1 MKSLKIVS
9 VVGARPNFVKIA
21 PLIREMKKRRSI
33 VNVLV
38 HTGQH
43 YSVYMSRAFLREF
56 GLSRLIA
63 LNVGPLTP
71 KRQMIEIKKRFR
83 KILLKERPDLV
94 IVVGDVNST
103 LACALT
109 ARSLK
114 IKLAHIEAG
123 LRSFDRTMPE
133 ERNRVI
139 TDSVSD
145 LLFTTEPSGRRN
157 LLDEGIDPKKIFF
170 TGNIM
175 IDSLVAHLKDAQKR
189 DVKTGLGLKSGGYAV
204 LTLHRPSN
212 VDSSKRLS
220 KIIRTLSCVSKRIK
234 IVYPAHP
241 RTVKMLKRFGLM
253 KEIKRIPGLLLTR
266 PMGYIDFLSLMK
278 DAKFVMTDSGG
289 MQEETTY
296 LGIPCFTMRKNT
308 ERPITV
314 TMGTNRIVDGDTG
327 RLLRLIN
334 RLPDDKCAKVRRPKF
349 WDGMTARRIVDVL
362 LRGENGSSCGSSC
375 SKARTLLQSPVKP
388 IQG

>member
-1 MKSLKIVS
+1 MKDLKIVS

-21 PLIREMKKRRSI
+21 PFIHEIKKRRSI
-33 VNVLV
+33 VNILV

-43 YSVYMSRAFLREF
+43 YSAYMSKIFLREF

-63 LNVGPLTP
+63 LNVGSLPP
-71 KRQMIEIKKRFR
+71 KRQIAKIKKRF
-83 KILLKERPDLV
+83 KKVLMEERPDLV
-94 IVVGDVNST
+94 VVVGDVNST

-109 ARSLK
+109 AHSLN

-133 ERNRVI
+133 ENNRVM

-145 LLFTTEPSGRRN
+145 FLFTTEPSGGRN
-157 LLDEGIDPKKIFF
+157 LLSEGIDPKKIFF
-170 TGNIM
+170 AGNIM
-175 IDSLVAHLKDAQKR
+175 IDSLMMHLKEARKR
-189 DVKTGLGLKSGGYAV
+189 NVKARLGLKSGGYAV

-212 VDSSKRLS
+212 VDRRKKLS
-220 KIIRTLSCVSKRIK
+220 GIIRTLSEVSKRIK

-253 KEIKRIPGLLLTR
+253 KEVKRIPGLLLTG

-314 TMGTNRIVDGDTG
+314 TRGTNRIVNGDTK
-327 RLLRLIN
+327 RLLRLID
-334 RLPDDKCAKVRRPKF
+334 RIPLKRGAKVRRPKF

-362 LRGENGSSCGSSC
+362 LRAVAGHN
-375 SKARTLLQSPVKP
+375 
-388 IQG
+388 